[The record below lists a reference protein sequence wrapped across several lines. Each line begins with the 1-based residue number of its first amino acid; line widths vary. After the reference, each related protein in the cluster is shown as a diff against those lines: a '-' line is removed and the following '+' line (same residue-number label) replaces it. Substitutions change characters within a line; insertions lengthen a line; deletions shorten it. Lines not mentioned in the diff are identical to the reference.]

1 MIARREA
8 SRYYLRMT
16 TVPARR
22 LERPILQGTRL
33 TAYGEGCIWCLNVHA
48 PDMGDYRL
56 TLSQDAEPG
65 PDPYLGFLLAE
76 LRDTEDD
83 PSLRQSITD
92 DGDHDPE
99 ALARGLIDV
108 LLLQAEDRPDEG
120 VIERWR
126 ERLAELIVDKRTR
139 GRQPHA

>member
-1 MIARREA
+1 MI
-8 SRYYLRMT
+8 LRMT

-22 LERPILQGTRL
+22 IDRPISLGTRL

-48 PDMGDYRL
+48 PDLGDYRL
-56 TLSQDAEPG
+56 ILSQDAEPG
-65 PDPYLGFLLAE
+65 PDPYLGFLFAE
-76 LRDTEDD
+76 LRDSEDD

-92 DGDHDPE
+92 VGDRDPE

-108 LLLQAEDRPDEG
+108 LLLQAEDRPEDS

-126 ERLAELIVDKRTR
+126 ERLAELIQAKR
-139 GRQPHA
+139 RQVEQSGE

>member
-1 MIARREA
+1 MVARFCA
-8 SRYYLRMT
+8 CRYDLHMT

-48 PDMGDYRL
+48 PELGDYRL

-76 LRDTEDD
+76 LRDTADD
-83 PSLRQSITD
+83 ASLRQSIV
-92 DGDHDPE
+92 DGDDHDPE
-99 ALARGLIDV
+99 ALAKGLIDV
-108 LLLQAEDRPDEG
+108 LLLQAEDRPDES

-126 ERLAELIVDKRTR
+126 ERLAELIQDKRTQSKR
-139 GRQPHA
+139 G